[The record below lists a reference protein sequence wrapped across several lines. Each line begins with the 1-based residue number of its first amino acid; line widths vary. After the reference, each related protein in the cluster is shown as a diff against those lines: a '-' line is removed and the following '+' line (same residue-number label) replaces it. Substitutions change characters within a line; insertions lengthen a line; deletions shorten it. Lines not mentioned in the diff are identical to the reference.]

1 MQHETV
7 NNVKRAGKQVLA
19 FVLTLLLLWVL
30 APGGGRS
37 FADGNRMS
45 GACGE
50 HVTWTLAENGTD
62 SLGETTYRLTVS
74 GTGAMYD
81 YEYYSQAGYYWANS
95 QIVSAEIENGVTGIG
110 ANAFSYCD
118 NLKTVTIPDSVTD
131 IGKEAFYQCSRLAEI
146 SIPNNVAHIGSSAF
160 DSCSRLTELR
170 LPNRLTSVEDHSFSF
185 CSRLTEIVIPD
196 SVTGIGASAF
206 AGCSSLESVAIPD
219 SVQQIGESA
228 FSGCSSLA
236 EVVIPDKVKSIEY
249 YTFDG
254 CIALTEV
261 SIPFGVTE
269 IGESAFGFCDSL
281 ADVHYAGTEE
291 QWQKIRIDNRNYRND
306 PLLQAHFHYGDD
318 AGGPDKP
325 DDPVPDGNPFT
336 DVLESD
342 YFLKPVLWAVGRGI
356 TKGTSPTTFSP
367 SGSCTRAQAVTFL
380 WRAAGSEKAENA
392 GNPFT
397 DVHESD
403 YYYDAVLWAI
413 ENDVTRGMTA
423 DTFGPALECTRGQI
437 VTFLYRSEAELQ
449 ADNLMEF
456 EDVPENAY
464 YSDAVKWAVG
474 RNVTK
479 GTSDTAF
486 SPDDFC
492 TRGQIVTFL
501 YRALAE

>member
-7 NNVKRAGKQVLA
+7 NNVKRAGKQMLA

-37 FADGNRMS
+37 FADGNRMT

-118 NLKTVTIPDSVTD
+118 NLKTVTIPDSVT
-131 IGKEAFYQCSRLAEI
+131 
-146 SIPNNVAHIGSSAF
+146 
-160 DSCSRLTELR
+160 
-170 LPNRLTSVEDHSFSF
+170 
-185 CSRLTEIVIPD
+185 
-196 SVTGIGASAF
+196 GIGASAF

-254 CIALTEV
+254 CLALTEV
-261 SIPFGVTE
+261 SIPSGVTE

-336 DVLESD
+336 DV
-342 YFLKPVLWAVGRGI
+342 
-356 TKGTSPTTFSP
+356 
-367 SGSCTRAQAVTFL
+367 
-380 WRAAGSEKAENA
+380 
-392 GNPFT
+392 
-397 DVHESD
+397 HESD
-403 YYYDAVLWAI
+403 Y
-413 ENDVTRGMTA
+413 
-423 DTFGPALECTRGQI
+423 
-437 VTFLYRSEAELQ
+437 
-449 ADNLMEF
+449 
-456 EDVPENAY
+456 
-464 YSDAVKWAVG
+464 
-474 RNVTK
+474 
-479 GTSDTAF
+479 
-486 SPDDFC
+486 
-492 TRGQIVTFL
+492 
-501 YRALAE
+501 